1 VLVAGYWFLQAQ
13 GTKYQATSN
22 QQQATSNKQQVT
34 RKDMALNNAKHI
46 IGEIDGIR
54 CTIIESGATLER
66 IAFLSDLLSFNN
78 LVTKDMKESVETP
91 GEEQKY
97 TLGVTDLVFNPV
109 FAVYER
115 QLKNREG
122 TFVTPGYW
130 KEECT
135 DCDPRYWMRRK
146 NIRPAS

>member
-1 VLVAGYWFLQAQ
+1 
-13 GTKYQATSN
+13 
-22 QQQATSNKQQVT
+22 
-34 RKDMALNNAKHI
+34 MALNNAKHI
-46 IGEIDGIR
+46 IGEIDGVR
-54 CTIIESGATLER
+54 CTIIETGVTLER
-66 IAFLSDLLSFNN
+66 VAFLDDLLGFNN
-78 LVTKDMKESVETP
+78 LETKEMKEPSDIA

-97 TLGVTDLVFNPV
+97 TIGVTDLLFNPV

-146 NIRPAS
+146 NIKKSEK

>member
-1 VLVAGYWFLQAQ
+1 
-13 GTKYQATSN
+13 
-22 QQQATSNKQQVT
+22 
-34 RKDMALNNAKHI
+34 MALNNAKHI
-46 IGEIDGIR
+46 IGEIDGVR
-54 CTIIESGATLER
+54 CTIIETGATLER

-78 LVTKDMKESVETP
+78 LETKELKEPSETP
-91 GEEQKY
+91 EEEQKY
-97 TLGVTDLVFNPV
+97 TLGVTNLLFNPV
-109 FAVYER
+109 FAIYER